1 MSLVDL
7 IANDLTTCALREDD
21 GALSATYLPAEQGAA
36 GTGFACF
43 VRPGADTVQML
54 IEDAGQLDNRRL
66 EVLALLSVLTSG
78 IMTLTTISRGPARGD
93 LLRLTTTGV
102 AGDWVVVDTTPNAYG
117 GVMLRL
123 RQESITAL
131 AAPGVREVRG

>member
-1 MSLVDL
+1 MALVDL
-7 IANDLTTCALREDD
+7 ITNDLTTCGLREDD
-21 GALSATYLPAEQGAA
+21 GALPATYLPGEQGAA
-36 GTGFACF
+36 GAGFDCF

-54 IEDAGQLDNRRL
+54 IEDAGQLNNRRL
-66 EVLALLSVLTSG
+66 EVLALLAVLTSG
-78 IMTLTTISRGPARGD
+78 IMTLTGISRGPARGD
-93 LLRLTTTGV
+93 LVRLATTGV

>member
-1 MSLVDL
+1 MPLIDL
-7 IANDLTTCALREDD
+7 ITDDLTTCGLREDD
-21 GALSATYLPAEQGAA
+21 GALPATFLPAEQGSG

-66 EVLALLSVLTSG
+66 EVLALLGVLTSG
-78 IMTLTTISRGPARGD
+78 ILSLTSISRGPARGD
-93 LLRLTTTGV
+93 LLRLTAPGV
-102 AGDWVVVDTTPNAYG
+102 AGDWVVVDTTPNHYG

-123 RQESITAL
+123 RHESITAL